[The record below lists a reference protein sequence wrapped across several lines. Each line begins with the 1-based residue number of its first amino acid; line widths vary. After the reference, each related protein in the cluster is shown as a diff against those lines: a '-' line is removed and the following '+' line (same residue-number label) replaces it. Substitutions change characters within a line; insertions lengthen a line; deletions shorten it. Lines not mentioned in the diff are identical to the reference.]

1 MAALA
6 QTITIGLASTT
17 FTPPTHGERFLVR
30 MENLDDTNDC
40 WVNIGGGA
48 AAAEADDCVIIS
60 PGQSY
65 YARYRASYAGIA
77 ITAAVKLLLEASNGR
92 S

>member
-1 MAALA
+1 MAVLA
-6 QTITIGLASTT
+6 QTVTLATASTA

-30 MENLDDTNDC
+30 MENLDGANAC
-40 WVNIGGGA
+40 WVNIGGGV
-48 AAAEADDCVIIS
+48 AAAEADDCVRIA

-77 ITAAVKLLLEASNGR
+77 ITAAVKLLLEASVGR
-92 S
+92 D